1 MKLTFGDIVWDYLWP
16 NGRPSL
22 HGRETDADIE
32 RMGTVP
38 MGDTFWCS
46 KGARD
51 CLADIRTARDVADGR
66 MSWADG
72 WVSLVGRGLSPKQAS
87 SVLRD
92 FGADPIRNALVTE

>member
-1 MKLTFGDIVWDYLWP
+1 
-16 NGRPSL
+16 
-22 HGRETDADIE
+22 
-32 RMGTVP
+32 
-38 MGDTFWCS
+38 
-46 KGARD
+46 
-51 CLADIRTARDVADGR
+51 

>member
-51 CLADIRTARDVADGR
+51 
-66 MSWADG
+66 
-72 WVSLVGRGLSPKQAS
+72 
-87 SVLRD
+87 
-92 FGADPIRNALVTE
+92 